1 MPNFSRNRSKS
12 PSATLFDDSVYVC
25 SNSVLAISAGS
36 IGGASGD
43 ASHST
48 RSPFSWWCSFFYPFI
63 CLINKI
69 SYVIKVISHLIY
81 LRPIILCPV
90 GFYGLFTLVFECS
103 IPDILDDFS
112 EFLATLFG
120 GHEMRLTDKYI
131 NIAIHTYYRMDRLPT
146 TSMVST
152 GKNESGLCTFVKA
165 LSLVWPELAEAG
177 RGVMRLS
184 VE

>member
-36 IGGASGD
+36 VGGASGD

-131 NIAIHTYYRMDRLPT
+131 NIAVHTIIEWIACPPLQWCLQAKMSLDYAHL
-146 TSMVST
+146 SKHSV
-152 GKNESGLCTFVKA
+152 LCGPYLQRRV
-165 LSLVWPELAEAG
+165 AE
-177 RGVMRLS
+177 
-184 VE
+184 